1 MEFDRTVFD
10 DLQAWKNSK
19 YRKPLILKG
28 ARQVGKTSLLVKF
41 GKTEFKDMVWVNF
54 EEMTEIKSIFQQTK
68 EPKRILENLSK
79 IHGRKI
85 VPQQTLIFFDEIQEC
100 NEALNSLKY
109 FYEKCPEYAVVSA
122 GSLLGITLGKKRSF
136 PVGKVDFLDL
146 YPLTFDEFLKSYKNQ
161 LYDYSHSVT
170 KLEPILENFKN
181 ELTDAFKTYLICGG
195 MPEPALHMIKEGDL
209 ALVQKSLQNIDNA
222 YAMDFAKHA
231 DKADSFRIQSIWQ
244 SISRQ
249 LAKENK
255 KFTYSEV
262 LPNARSREYEISL
275 KWLEQAGLV
284 YKTYLVQ
291 KPGLPLSQYQS
302 ENIFKIF
309 MLDVGLLR
317 RHSNLDP
324 TAFKDGNR
332 LITEFKGA
340 LSENFILQSLIPQF
354 GNDIYYWKSGAEA
367 EIDFIINYQDQIIP
381 IEVKSSE
388 HIRSKSMAYYTNQ
401 FKPDIRIRY
410 SLKNLD
416 YNDGLISIPLFLADH
431 TKKFIDIALN
441 YKKKGILKIRSVGTY

>member
-1 MEFDRTVFD
+1 
-10 DLQAWKNSK
+10 
-19 YRKPLILKG
+19 
-28 ARQVGKTSLLVKF
+28 
-41 GKTEFKDMVWVNF
+41 
-54 EEMTEIKSIFQQTK
+54 
-68 EPKRILENLSK
+68 
-79 IHGRKI
+79 
-85 VPQQTLIFFDEIQEC
+85 
-100 NEALNSLKY
+100 
-109 FYEKCPEYAVVSA
+109 
-122 GSLLGITLGKKRSF
+122 
-136 PVGKVDFLDL
+136 
-146 YPLTFDEFLKSYKNQ
+146 
-161 LYDYSHSVT
+161 
-170 KLEPILENFKN
+170 
-181 ELTDAFKTYLICGG
+181 
-195 MPEPALHMIKEGDL
+195 
-209 ALVQKSLQNIDNA
+209 
-222 YAMDFAKHA
+222 
-231 DKADSFRIQSIWQ
+231 
-244 SISRQ
+244 
-249 LAKENK
+249 
-255 KFTYSEV
+255 
-262 LPNARSREYEISL
+262 
-275 KWLEQAGLV
+275 
-284 YKTYLVQ
+284 
-291 KPGLPLSQYQS
+291 
-302 ENIFKIF
+302 